1 MAKPYAGNVIIVLDT
16 KGRIAVK
23 ADAAGRFSD
32 ANAAECWATM
42 VALAKSHQTEA
53 KVFRPEGGT
62 VPRLL
67 DGYGKPYMAL
77 LSPLPD
83 GGTSR
88 KTVTKL
94 A

>member
-1 MAKPYAGNVIIVLDT
+1 MAKPYAGNVSIILDT

-23 ADAAGRFSD
+23 ADAAGKFSD

-42 VALAKSHQTEA
+42 VALAKKHKAEA
-53 KVFRPEGGT
+53 KCFKPEGGT
-62 VPRLL
+62 IPRIL

-83 GGTSR
+83 GGNGR